1 MTIMTSLTLM
11 LLVSSV
17 DAFFTTT
24 VGGVHPSSVWR
35 IAPKNNALLSSSQ
48 RSSTMKLFSTV
59 KEDTTAPSSPTT
71 SSSSL
76 SSSSTVVYT
85 PIFDFS
91 LDNLRT
97 KQKSANSFERIDD
110 AIMGGIS
117 TSTLR
122 DVPNRPYAIW
132 SGMCRTD
139 GGGFCGLRT
148 LPFGTTT
155 TQTSSSSRTTTT
167 TTATQSLFLNATG
180 QDGVYI
186 DCQLASD
193 NEAYRRVWKMT
204 LRTEA
209 SRGEK
214 VYQAEYNLQE
224 AMNEASL
231 KEEGQTN
238 GSWARVMIP
247 FNDFQLVRGPRL
259 IPNSPKIVV
268 ASSGIYQIGMTMSKF
283 KMAITT
289 TEIDNFRSGYFEL
302 QIQRIGFYTT
312 TTYSDNAEKND
323 VLVNDMSSNNSSS
336 MMAVVPDTLSKS
348 ESMKRRPMVL
358 KLLLP
363 IIRLILGTEQTSRR
377 KSAMRILRTSRG
389 MSRLRAIQFGFQYH
403 RKSFGTLGSSIGKT
417 MRILIVDAFRTVIRN
432 ALMITLVYPLRL
444 MGSIINRMKSCLGM
458 KVEPTLR
465 E

>member
-1 MTIMTSLTLM
+1 MTIMILSLTLM

-17 DAFFTTT
+17 DAFSTTT

-35 IAPKNNALLSSSQ
+35 IAPKNNALSSSSQ
-48 RSSTMKLFSTV
+48 RSSTMILFSTA
-59 KEDTTAPSSPTT
+59 KEDTTVLPSSPT
-71 SSSSL
+71 SSS

-91 LDNLRT
+91 LNNLRT

-122 DVPNRPYAIW
+122 DVPNRSYAIW
-132 SGMCRTD
+132 SGICRTD

-148 LPFGTTT
+148 LPFGTTPPRT
-155 TQTSSSSRTTTT
+155 SSSRTTTPPPP
-167 TTATQSLFLNATG
+167 ATQALFLNATG

-224 AMNEASL
+224 AMNNEASL
-231 KEEGQTN
+231 KEVGQTN
-238 GSWARVMIP
+238 NSWARVMIP
-247 FNDFQLVRGPRL
+247 FNNFQLVRGPRL
-259 IPNSPKIVV
+259 IPNSPKIDV

-283 KMAITT
+283 KMAINT

-302 QIQRIGFYTT
+302 KIQRIGFYTT

-323 VLVNDMSSNNSSS
+323 VLVNDMYLVPPPS
-336 MMAVVPDTLSKS
+336 VPDTLSKS
-348 ESMKRRPMVL
+348 ESMKRRPIVL

-403 RKSFGTLGSSIGKT
+403 RKSFGTLGGSIGKT

-444 MGSIINRMKSCLGM
+444 MGAIINRTKSCLGM

>member
-1 MTIMTSLTLM
+1 
-11 LLVSSV
+11 
-17 DAFFTTT
+17 
-24 VGGVHPSSVWR
+24 
-35 IAPKNNALLSSSQ
+35 
-48 RSSTMKLFSTV
+48 
-59 KEDTTAPSSPTT
+59 
-71 SSSSL
+71 
-76 SSSSTVVYT
+76 
-85 PIFDFS
+85 
-91 LDNLRT
+91 
-97 KQKSANSFERIDD
+97 
-110 AIMGGIS
+110 
-117 TSTLR
+117 
-122 DVPNRPYAIW
+122 
-132 SGMCRTD
+132 
-139 GGGFCGLRT
+139 
-148 LPFGTTT
+148 
-155 TQTSSSSRTTTT
+155 
-167 TTATQSLFLNATG
+167 
-180 QDGVYI
+180 
-186 DCQLASD
+186 
-193 NEAYRRVWKMT
+193 MT

-259 IPNSPKIVV
+259 IPNSPKIDV

>member
-1 MTIMTSLTLM
+1 
-11 LLVSSV
+11 
-17 DAFFTTT
+17 
-24 VGGVHPSSVWR
+24 
-35 IAPKNNALLSSSQ
+35 
-48 RSSTMKLFSTV
+48 
-59 KEDTTAPSSPTT
+59 
-71 SSSSL
+71 
-76 SSSSTVVYT
+76 
-85 PIFDFS
+85 
-91 LDNLRT
+91 
-97 KQKSANSFERIDD
+97 
-110 AIMGGIS
+110 
-117 TSTLR
+117 
-122 DVPNRPYAIW
+122 
-132 SGMCRTD
+132 
-139 GGGFCGLRT
+139 
-148 LPFGTTT
+148 LPFGTTPPRT
-155 TQTSSSSRTTTT
+155 SSSSSRTTTPPPP
-167 TTATQSLFLNATG
+167 ATQAVFLNATG

-224 AMNEASL
+224 AMNNEASL
-231 KEEGQTN
+231 KEVGQTN
-238 GSWARVMIP
+238 NSWARVMIP
-247 FNDFQLVRGPRL
+247 FNNFQLVRGPRL
-259 IPNSPKIVV
+259 IPNSPKIDV

-283 KMAITT
+283 KMAIDT

-312 TTYSDNAEKND
+312 TATYSDNAEKND
-323 VLVNDMSSNNSSS
+323 VLVNDMYLVPPPS
-336 MMAVVPDTLSKS
+336 VPDTLSKS
-348 ESMKRRPMVL
+348 ESMKRRPIVL

-403 RKSFGTLGSSIGKT
+403 RKSFGTLGGSIGKT

-444 MGSIINRMKSCLGM
+444 MGAIINRTKSCLGM